1 MSKVWVQ
8 KVSDGSVKQMRPN
21 QALVACSPLYVSTE
35 RVDFDGEVQRNRVE
49 LPARHRYLTAEDVK
63 RLVPHKSGKR
73 MVLPK
78 VEPKAKPK
86 PKPKKKPKKSKK
98 KKGKKS

>member
-21 QALVACSPLYVSTE
+21 QALVACSPLYV
-35 RVDFDGEVQRNRVE
+35 DGEVQRNRVE